1 MLDLTPVFRPAAP
14 QTLCALSARAGL
26 PLSARQAEALLAHQ
40 ERTLLDLGRVDF
52 SGGILPKL
60 MAAFADSPY
69 ALAEDW
75 PDTLA
80 ALTEVFG
87 GERCDALGL
96 FKSETRD
103 AMADDNLLLAMRRL
117 FDGACGGSAEALADC
132 RAGDLFA
139 ALSKEDAHEE

>member
-80 ALTEVFG
+80 ALTELFY
-87 GERCDALGL
+87 A

-132 RAGDLFA
+132 CAGDLFA

>member
-69 ALAEDW
+69 VLAEDW

-80 ALTEVFG
+80 ALTELFY
-87 GERCDALGL
+87 A

-117 FDGACGGSAEALADC
+117 FDGACCGSAEALADC

>member
-60 MAAFADSPY
+60 MTAFADSPY
-69 ALAEDW
+69 VLAKDW

-80 ALTEVFG
+80 ALTELFY
-87 GERCDALGL
+87 A

-139 ALSKEDAHEE
+139 ALSKENTHEE

>member
-69 ALAEDW
+69 VLAEDW

-80 ALTEVFG
+80 ALTELFY
-87 GERCDALGL
+87 A

-117 FDGACGGSAEALADC
+117 FDGACGSSAEALADC

-139 ALSKEDAHEE
+139 ALSKEDTHEE

>member
-69 ALAEDW
+69 VLAENW

-80 ALTEVFG
+80 ALTELFY
-87 GERCDALGL
+87 A

-103 AMADDNLLLAMRRL
+103 AMADDALLVSMRRL
-117 FDGACGGSAEALADC
+117 FDGACGGSLDALADC
-132 RAGDLFA
+132 RADSLFA
-139 ALSKEDAHEE
+139 ALNALKKEDDFE

>member
-26 PLSARQAEALLAHQ
+26 PLSAQQAEALFAHQ

-69 ALAEDW
+69 VLTEGW

-80 ALTEVFG
+80 ALTELFY
-87 GERCDALGL
+87 A

-139 ALSKEDAHEE
+139 ALSKEDTHEE

>member
-1 MLDLTPVFRPAAP
+1 MLDLTPVFRPTAP

-26 PLSARQAEALLAHQ
+26 PLSARQAEALLTHQ

-69 ALAEDW
+69 VLAEDW

-80 ALTEVFG
+80 ALTELFY
-87 GERCDALGL
+87 A

-139 ALSKEDAHEE
+139 ALSKEDTHEE

>member
-40 ERTLLDLGRVDF
+40 EWTLLDLGRVDF

-80 ALTEVFG
+80 ALTELFY
-87 GERCDALGL
+87 A

>member
-26 PLSARQAEALLAHQ
+26 PLSARQAEALLTHQ

-69 ALAEDW
+69 VLAEDW

-80 ALTEVFG
+80 ALTELFY
-87 GERCDALGL
+87 A

-103 AMADDNLLLAMRRL
+103 AMADANLLLAMRRL

-139 ALSKEDAHEE
+139 ALSKEDTHEE

>member
-80 ALTEVFG
+80 ALTELFY
-87 GERCDALGL
+87 A

-117 FDGACGGSAEALADC
+117 FDGACDGSAEALADC

>member
-14 QTLCALSARAGL
+14 QTLCALSVRAGL

-69 ALAEDW
+69 VLAEGW

-80 ALTEVFG
+80 ALTELFY
-87 GERCDALGL
+87 A

-103 AMADDNLLLAMRRL
+103 AMADDNLLLAMRSL

-139 ALSKEDAHEE
+139 VLSKEDTHEE

>member
-69 ALAEDW
+69 VLAEDW

-80 ALTEVFG
+80 ALTELFY
-87 GERCDALGL
+87 A

-139 ALSKEDAHEE
+139 ALSKEDTHEE

>member
-69 ALAEDW
+69 VLAEDW

-80 ALTEVFG
+80 ALTE
-87 GERCDALGL
+87 L
-96 FKSETRD
+96 FYAFKFETRD

-117 FDGACGGSAEALADC
+117 FDGACGGSSEALADC

-139 ALSKEDAHEE
+139 ALSKEENS

>member
-80 ALTEVFG
+80 ALTELFY
-87 GERCDALGL
+87 A

-103 AMADDNLLLAMRRL
+103 AMADDNLLLAMRRR
-117 FDGACGGSAEALADC
+117 FGGSAGRLPRGRPFR
-132 RAGDLFA
+132 RAFQGGCP
-139 ALSKEDAHEE
+139 